1 TSKGSKRVVAVRGSK
16 NVWHQDVAVNFHLTL
31 VACGSAAGF
40 MVPPLFVLPGSTVKL
55 QVLGGCD
62 VPGFAVTTSSSC
74 FMNGFLFIEWL
85 RFFSDSVPSD
95 VQRPLLLI
103 MDGCSSHYSVE
114 IILEAA
120 RLDVLL
126 LLLPSNATH
135 LLQPLDVAVFS
146 SFKAKL
152 RRLTEI
158 YVGKT
163 GGNSVDKAEAI
174 KMASTAWVGCK
185 MGENVKAGF
194 AGYVVQ
200 KEVLVLPLSKKRTR
214 KTVTVA
220 GRLLTKEALDAIAG
234 PTKKPRKSAK
244 SKKVSTKPKLP
255 KAKKQKQVKMLGPV
269 TQQAL
274 PAAKPVGIMQRIDV
288 VWEAIV

>member
-1 TSKGSKRVVAVRGSK
+1 
-16 NVWHQDVAVNFHLTL
+16 
-31 VACGSAAGF
+31 
-40 MVPPLFVLPGSTVKL
+40 
-55 QVLGGCD
+55 
-62 VPGFAVTTSSSC
+62 
-74 FMNGFLFIEWL
+74 
-85 RFFSDSVPSD
+85 
-95 VQRPLLLI
+95 

-135 LLQPLDVAVFS
+135 LLQPLDVAVFL

-158 YVGKT
+158 YVGET

-174 KMASTAWVGCK
+174 KMTSTAWVGCK

-194 AGYVVQ
+194 AGCGLFPPSKPRMDPCIENFKRNGTPVSTRLASWLRIKDVVQ
-200 KEVLVLPLSKKRTR
+200 KEVLVLPTSKKRTR
-214 KTVTVA
+214 KTATVA
-220 GRLLTKEALDAIAG
+220 GRQLTKEALDAIAG
-234 PTKKPRKSAK
+234 PTKKPGKSAK

-269 TQQAL
+269 TQQAV
-274 PAAKPVGIMQRIDV
+274 PAAMPVGIMQRSDV